1 MFVRSLMAKHLLD
14 GAISLAVGG
23 EYHRIGAIA
32 ADVAKACGLREHD
45 PFGDLGCGSGRL
57 AKRLDRRYTEPFALP
72 QLVFKGK
79 GGPGLA
85 SRFERFRK

>member
-1 MFVRSLMAKHLLD
+1 MAKHSLD
-14 GAISLAVGG
+14 GAILLAVGG

-45 PFGDLGCGSGRL
+45 PFVDLGCGSGRL
-57 AKRLDRRYTEPFALP
+57 AKRLDRRYTQPFALP
-72 QLVFKGK
+72 SSCPREK

-85 SRFERFRK
+85 SRFERFGK